1 MIFYWFPLEMRGLY
15 FLQKFFGK
23 CGGVL
28 DFWMCVIY
36 DENI

>member
-1 MIFYWFPLEMRGLY
+1 MIFSLVSDGNAGIV